1 MSVSKSGPNCS
12 LAEDHA
18 SPISAEEDSFWS
30 TSDSYC
36 CTVVMMAA
44 EISLAEESG
53 DVVSLSKSRSDDSE
67 LVIWLKSGRL
77 NSGRLI
83 ADDAS
88 VVVGVAET
96 WAAAAALD
104 EATDEVAGDTLLA
117 ALPRNDPS

>member
-1 MSVSKSGPNCS
+1 
-12 LAEDHA
+12 
-18 SPISAEEDSFWS
+18 
-30 TSDSYC
+30 
-36 CTVVMMAA
+36 MAA

-53 DVVSLSKSRSDDSE
+53 DVVSLSKSRSDDSD

-77 NSGRLI
+77 NSGRRI

-104 EATDEVAGDTLLA
+104 EATDEVAVDTLLA